1 MFKLLLQK
9 ACYLGDSAEAM
20 KQWAKEGNI
29 EEYKQSMERLR
40 ELLADLDAFISE
52 DKTERE
58 CLNHNIGQDVDV
70 SISGLFVSPKSEG

>member
-40 ELLADLDAFISE
+40 DVLDDLDAHL
-52 DKTERE
+52 KKV
-58 CLNHNIGQDVDV
+58 G
-70 SISGLFVSPKSEG
+70 